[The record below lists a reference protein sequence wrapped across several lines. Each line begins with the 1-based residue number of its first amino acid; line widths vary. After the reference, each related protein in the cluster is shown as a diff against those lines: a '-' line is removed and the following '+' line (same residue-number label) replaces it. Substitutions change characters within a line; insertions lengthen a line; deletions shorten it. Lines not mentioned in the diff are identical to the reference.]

1 MNTVTQSF
9 YDNDY
14 AKACTMVKSFM
25 EIFLKKFDLAIK
37 IKNHL
42 GQGKIRLV

>member
-14 AKACTMVKSFM
+14 AKASVMVKSFM
-25 EIFLKKFDLAIK
+25 EIFLKKFDLAVK

-42 GQGKIRLV
+42 GQGKYTFV